1 MVKKPSDKATKAQIL
16 EAFDQLMEEKK
27 TVETQLK
34 QIQKEQVKSPTPVA
48 VKEKQTSE
56 APKAMNQTQIVQT
69 KMNQT
74 LEILAKLQMGFG
86 STVSELSEKLTT
98 EASKLQEIRGLVA
111 TEVEQLQELHT
122 LEVADDTFDT
132 LIETYE
138 TSSKAFKEEFSES
151 KETLEQQTLA
161 LRKGWEKEQEEHKRA
176 IKERNVNQSTAHQRD
191 VEEYK
196 YELQLARKLN
206 ADEYAQRQK
215 SLYKELEE
223 LRQEQ
228 EKQWAEREKAIAE
241 REKQHEEAKVKV
253 EAFPQEKEAAIKK
266 AKDEGKGIGNYN
278 AKIKSDMFAKEV
290 EGQKRLY
297 EQRLQSLEQTIQAQ
311 EARLQSLAK
320 QLDAAQKQV
329 QDLAVKAIEGA
340 ANMSS
345 LQTFKD
351 LAMEQAKAQG
361 KTK

>member
-1 MVKKPSDKATKAQIL
+1 MAVRKPSEKATKAQIL
-16 EAFDQLMEEKK
+16 EAFDQLMDEKK
-27 TVETQLK
+27 SVETQLK
-34 QIQKEQVKSPTPVA
+34 QIQKEQQAKLA
-48 VKEKQTSE
+48 IALKERQHTE
-56 APKAMNQTQIVQT
+56 APIVMNQTQIVQT
-69 KMNQT
+69 KMNHT
-74 LEILAKLQMGFG
+74 LEILAKLQVGFG
-86 STVSELSEKLTT
+86 STVSELSEKLTS
-98 EASKLQEIRGLVA
+98 EASKLQELRSQVGAEIQ
-111 TEVEQLQELHT
+111 QLKELHNLEITDET
-122 LEVADDTFDT
+122 LDT
-132 LIETYE
+132 LVENYE
-138 TSSKAFKEEFSES
+138 TSSKEFKEEFSQR
-151 KETLEQQTLA
+151 KETLEQETLD
-161 LRKGWEKEQEEHKRA
+161 LRKAWEKEQEEYKRT
-176 IKERNVNQSTAHQRD
+176 IKERNDNQTKTSQRD
-191 VEEYK
+191 KEEYR
-196 YELQLARKLN
+196 YELQLTRKLDT
-206 ADEYAQRQK
+206 DEYAQRQK
-215 SLYKELEE
+215 ELYKELEE

-228 EKQWAEREKAIAE
+228 EKQWAEREKAIAD
-241 REKQHEEAKVKV
+241 REKQHEEAKTKV
-253 EAFPQEKEAAIKK
+253 EALPQEKEAALKK

-311 EARLQSLAK
+311 EARIQNLAK